1 MGGDHAPAVVIEG
14 AIAAAR
20 HLPVHL
26 VLAGQRPAI
35 EAELAR
41 LSSGHL
47 SVSIVEAADVIG
59 MAEPPAASLRRKP
72 AASLAAS
79 ARLAADGA

>member
-1 MGGDHAPAVVIEG
+1 MGGDHAPAVVVEG

-26 VLAGQRPAI
+26 LLAGRRPAI

-41 LSSGHL
+41 IQSGHL
-47 SVSIVEAADVIG
+47 PVSIAEAYSMSNVLRAD
-59 MAEPPAASLRRKP
+59 PPQAGGR
-72 AASLAAS
+72 
-79 ARLAADGA
+79 